1 MGAGVKNMKLSFS
14 TLACPRWSFE
24 EMLAI
29 AKDLHMN
36 GIEIR
41 GMGDTMYAPDM
52 EIFSSANLPK
62 TLKRLKETGLSIP
75 ILTSGAYFASAQ
87 QPGDPVGE
95 ACAYID
101 LAERLG
107 VPYVRVM
114 AEPTPQPED
123 GDLDL
128 AAKKYAQVCA
138 YAKGSGVTP
147 LIETNGHLAS
157 SDAMLRFLEA
167 AGKDNAAVLW
177 DIHHTVRYF
186 AEKPEDTVKKL
197 GGLIKH
203 VHVKDSVMKNGV
215 VEYRMMGYGDIPVQ
229 DALTAL
235 EKKGYDGFI
244 SLEWVKRWNP
254 ELEEPGIAFA
264 CFCSYMNYLLAAH
277 RK

>member
-1 MGAGVKNMKLSFS
+1 
-14 TLACPRWSFE
+14 
-24 EMLAI
+24 
-29 AKDLHMN
+29 
-36 GIEIR
+36 
-41 GMGDTMYAPDM
+41 
-52 EIFSSANLPK
+52 
-62 TLKRLKETGLSIP
+62 
-75 ILTSGAYFASAQ
+75 
-87 QPGDPVGE
+87 
-95 ACAYID
+95 
-101 LAERLG
+101 
-107 VPYVRVM
+107 M

-157 SDAMLRFLEA
+157 SDAMLRFLDA
-167 AGKDNAAVLW
+167 AGQDNAAVLW

-186 AEKPEDTVKKL
+186 AEKPEDTVRKL

-235 EKKGYDGFI
+235 EKTGYDGFI

>member
-1 MGAGVKNMKLSFS
+1 MGAGVMNMKLSFS

-52 EIFSSANLPK
+52 EIFSSANLQK

-107 VPYVRVM
+107 VPM
-114 AEPTPQPED
+114 SA
-123 GDLDL
+123 
-128 AAKKYAQVCA
+128 
-138 YAKGSGVTP
+138 
-147 LIETNGHLAS
+147 
-157 SDAMLRFLEA
+157 
-167 AGKDNAAVLW
+167 
-177 DIHHTVRYF
+177 
-186 AEKPEDTVKKL
+186 
-197 GGLIKH
+197 
-203 VHVKDSVMKNGV
+203 
-215 VEYRMMGYGDIPVQ
+215 
-229 DALTAL
+229 
-235 EKKGYDGFI
+235 
-244 SLEWVKRWNP
+244 
-254 ELEEPGIAFA
+254 
-264 CFCSYMNYLLAAH
+264 
-277 RK
+277 